1 MSFNPSEMAISSAA
15 YIQLGVRYHL
25 TSRFVAIGLAIPNT
39 HSLLTS
45 LSFDFLNRIEFSY
58 FLENNSK
65 IVVDF
70 FRTATNEIMSYGSGY
85 GGNSLLGKKC
95 FSLRIGSAIA
105 RREGWLAEHM
115 LVFHLLNFLFM

>member
-1 MSFNPSEMAISSAA
+1 MAISSAA

-115 LVFHLLNFLFM
+115 LVFRLLDFFLFM